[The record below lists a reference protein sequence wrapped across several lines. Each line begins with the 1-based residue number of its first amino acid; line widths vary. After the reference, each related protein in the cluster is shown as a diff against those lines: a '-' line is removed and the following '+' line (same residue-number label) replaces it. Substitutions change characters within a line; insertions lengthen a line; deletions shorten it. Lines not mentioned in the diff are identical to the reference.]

1 MLKTFEDS
9 YVGLDKGFLGEDFS
23 SVSQKLQSIY
33 ELVTGAPA
41 TMSPEEIRRQS
52 CEAFI
57 GLFEDTAHL
66 ILGEEHLP
74 EEPGHIFIMNH
85 LSNHPANLLPNGF
98 VPTLDTH
105 FVSSMILFK
114 KYGEAPVRVVR
125 KSNPGEYGHRS
136 FYDRFGYIYVYS
148 RDKSPPDDGL
158 DGSPEERRRMF
169 LDAAKEHLKDG
180 KNIVICPEGTSTE
193 TENSPLPFKAGA
205 FCLAAHVRPEP
216 LIVPIAVANFD
227 KYIACTRTVAVVQEP
242 IHLTEYLGEV
252 FDDHSLYGFIND
264 YVYERFRGYVRE
276 AVQLGG

>member
-9 YVGLDKGFLGEDFS
+9 CVGLDKGFLGEDFS

-41 TMSPEEIRRQS
+41 TMSPEKIRLQS
-52 CEAFI
+52 CEAFAW
-57 GLFEDTAHL
+57 LFEDTGHL

-136 FYDRFGYIYVYS
+136 FYDRFGYIHVYS
-148 RDKSPPDDGL
+148 RDKNSPDEDL

-169 LDAAKEHLKDG
+169 LDAAKEHLEDG
-180 KNIVICPEGTSTE
+180 KNVVICPEGTSTE

-205 FCLAAHVRPEP
+205 FRLAAHVRPEP
-216 LIVPIAVANFD
+216 LMVPIAVANFD
-227 KYIACTRTVAVVQEP
+227 KNIACTRTVAVVQEP
-242 IHLTEYLGEV
+242 IRLSEHLGEV

-264 YVYERFRGYVRE
+264 YVYERFRGYVRK